1 MEYTLDGN
9 NAAVS
14 KGENWSGADD
24 VEENIINDFKSGISH
39 GVLVGNLAY
48 ELAKRLGLSEEEAYE
63 LKIAGMIHDVGKLKL
78 SPYLYGRNRTGLSIE
93 EMKYMRMHSKIGYD
107 FLKRYEFSD
116 TIMETVLR
124 HHECFD
130 GSGYPDHLSG
140 EDIPLGARILR
151 VTDEFAALISDRPY
165 RKAFDIDTAVDII
178 IEEIKNMDMHVFL
191 EFQRMIHE
199 DSTLELIETS
209 KLNLDDLDIRD
220 ILNINNMPF
229 KADLGGS

>member
-1 MEYTLDGN
+1 MDTDGL
-9 NAAVS
+9 
-14 KGENWSGADD
+14 
-24 VEENIINDFKSGISH
+24 EENIINDLKSGISH
-39 GVLVGNLAY
+39 GVLVGNLTY
-48 ELAKRLGLSEEEAYE
+48 ELAKRLGLTEEEAYE

-78 SPYLYGRNRTGLSIE
+78 SPYLYGRNSGGLSIE

-107 FLKRYEFSD
+107 YLKRYDYSKN
-116 TIMETVLR
+116 IMDTVLR

-130 GSGYPDHLSG
+130 GSGYPDNLSG

-178 IEEIKNMDMHVFL
+178 IEEIKNMDMRVFL

-199 DSTLELIETS
+199 ESTLELIEAS

-220 ILNINNMPF
+220 ILNINN
-229 KADLGGS
+229 

>member
-1 MEYTLDGN
+1 MHFNEAVRGEGMDTDGL
-9 NAAVS
+9 
-14 KGENWSGADD
+14 
-24 VEENIINDFKSGISH
+24 EENIINDFKSGISH
-39 GVLVGNLAY
+39 GILVGNLTY
-48 ELAKRLGLSEEEAYE
+48 ELAKRLGLTEEEAYE
-63 LKIAGMIHDVGKLKL
+63 LKLAGMIHDVGKLKL
-78 SPYLYGRNRTGLSIE
+78 SPYLYGRNSTGLSIE

-107 FLKRYEFSD
+107 YLKQYDYSK
-116 TIMETVLR
+116 TIMDTVLR
-124 HHECFD
+124 HHECYD

-178 IEEIKNMDMHVFL
+178 IEEIKNMDMRVFL

-199 DSTLELIETS
+199 ESTLKLIEAS

-220 ILNINNMPF
+220 ILNINN
-229 KADLGGS
+229 